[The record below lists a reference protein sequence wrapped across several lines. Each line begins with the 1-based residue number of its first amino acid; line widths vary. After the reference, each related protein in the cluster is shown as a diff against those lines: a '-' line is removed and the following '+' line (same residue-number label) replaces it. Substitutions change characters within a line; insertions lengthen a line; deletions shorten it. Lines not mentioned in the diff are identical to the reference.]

1 MVIPNS
7 LILKIELISP
17 ETCYLRIIHFF
28 VKLAENIIT
37 TFNLI
42 RLFIQFLL
50 KIKVIFI
57 FFIVKLIRMVVRFRK
72 NCAISTD
79 ILEHWLPYY
88 LEVIRYRTT

>member
-37 TFNLI
+37 ALNLI
-42 RLFIQFLL
+42 RLFIQFLFKL
-50 KIKVIFI
+50 KLYL
-57 FFIVKLIRMVVRFRK
+57 FFIVKLIRRVVRFRK
-72 NCAISTD
+72 NCAINTA
-79 ILEHWLPYY
+79 ILENWLPYY